1 MNVCLYRSLSYL
13 IISSFPLTVSLLP
26 LSCCP
31 FLLRTG
37 PPCGYALQEHSG
49 QFEVTKKAILSLE
62 RSMSGMQVQIK
73 QTNVDLEQTNEEVK
87 KVEVNLKD
95 SLSAV
100 KRDVDHVVSRTA
112 QVCTHT
118 YFVHVPC
125 LQTSQYAMCSMY
137 ARVTQTITRKSHH
150 ITDCSEQPEVL
161 PSPKH
166 TLGCSYS
173 LVCLSLLPL
182 KSCFFVS
189 IFIAFE
195 ALLLF
200 ERVPS
205 FRPIICCSMFALL
218 SGGSF
223 ELCVLTQRLDSQMKI
238 VSELAIVR
246 MNFGKS

>member
-195 ALLLF
+195 ALFLCVYLYCLWSL
-200 ERVPS
+200 VS
-205 FRPIICCSMFALL
+205 FRTCA
-218 SGGSF
+218 
-223 ELCVLTQRLDSQMKI
+223 
-238 VSELAIVR
+238 
-246 MNFGKS
+246 